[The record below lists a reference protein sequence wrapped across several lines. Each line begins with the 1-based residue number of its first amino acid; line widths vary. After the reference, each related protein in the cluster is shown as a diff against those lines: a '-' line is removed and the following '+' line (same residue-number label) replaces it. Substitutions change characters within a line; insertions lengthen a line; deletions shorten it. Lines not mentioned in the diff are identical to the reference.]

1 MPTIYQIIVW
11 LIVGALAGSLVGML
25 VTFSKVGFG
34 KLTNLGI
41 GLAGALLGG
50 LIFKLF
56 GINFGLGEIKVSLE
70 EIVAAIIGSLILL
83 FIWWLYNLSK
93 GRTKID

>member
-1 MPTIYQIIVW
+1 MPTISQIIVW